1 MPKISVIVPVYNV
14 AKYLER
20 CLESILSQSFK
31 DFEIICVNDGSTDN
45 SLEILQQY
53 AKKDKRIKIINQKN
67 SGAGYSRN
75 IGINAALG
83 NYLSFIDADDW
94 IDELFLEKVYH
105 LAEVSSAD
113 IIETTKSYNYY
124 SADNIKLFNKRNAQG
139 FIANGTFLGVMLYGI
154 NYLKRSLLKI
164 TI

>member
-53 AKKDKRIKIINQKN
+53 AKKISVLKLLTRKILVPVTVEI
-67 SGAGYSRN
+67 SV
-75 IGINAALG
+75 LT
-83 NYLSFIDADDW
+83 LP
-94 IDELFLEKVYH
+94 
-105 LAEVSSAD
+105 
-113 IIETTKSYNYY
+113 
-124 SADNIKLFNKRNAQG
+124 
-139 FIANGTFLGVMLYGI
+139 
-154 NYLKRSLLKI
+154 
-164 TI
+164 